1 MLASKMG
8 DATSETDE
16 LIQSTS
22 ELKDK
27 ASETSEALKQATQ
40 NMTSSMEEVNAS
52 GTLANNLTDEL
63 VKLAGQ
69 SNQTTEQQSRMKTIV
84 MELNTM
90 FPEDNRKIKHEFGRD
105 EELHKECFGNAENS
119 GCAGKNERQR
129 GKAGGCRS

>member
-1 MLASKMG
+1 
-8 DATSETDE
+8 
-16 LIQSTS
+16 
-22 ELKDK
+22 
-27 ASETSEALKQATQ
+27 
-40 NMTSSMEEVNAS
+40 MTSSMEEVNAS

-90 FPEDNRKIKHEFGRD
+90 FPEMSLAIDETTGKLSMSSEEMKNYIKSALEMQKIQV
-105 EELHKECFGNAENS
+105 A
-119 GCAGKNERQR
+119 AGKNERQR

>member
-1 MLASKMG
+1 
-8 DATSETDE
+8 
-16 LIQSTS
+16 
-22 ELKDK
+22 
-27 ASETSEALKQATQ
+27 
-40 NMTSSMEEVNAS
+40 MEEVNAS

-90 FPEDNRKIKHEFGRD
+90 FPEMSLAIDETTGKLRHEFGRD
-105 EELHKECFGNAENS
+105 EELHKECFENAENS